1 MEDLITPGMPK
12 DMITLLRLIDLR
24 LKEPMTNSNKNLIMN
39 YRTMVKQI
47 MDFNG
52 MENKDVIN
60 RLDQI
65 I

>member
-1 MEDLITPGMPK
+1 MEDLIIPEMPK
-12 DMITLLRLIDLR
+12 MMITLLRLIDIR

-52 MENKDVIN
+52 IEYKDVIN
-60 RLDQI
+60 RLDSI
-65 I
+65 F

>member
-1 MEDLITPGMPK
+1 MEDLITPEMPK
-12 DMITLLRLIDLR
+12 MMIILLRLIDIR

-52 MENKDVIN
+52 MESKDIIN